1 MQIENNPKDRENI
14 IIGSSRDNFD
24 KTLLLLYN
32 LIKLIKFIDDPI
44 KIKKP
49 IIFIKLILYKV
60 LLSYSVRI

>member
-24 KTLLLLYN
+24 NTLLLLYN